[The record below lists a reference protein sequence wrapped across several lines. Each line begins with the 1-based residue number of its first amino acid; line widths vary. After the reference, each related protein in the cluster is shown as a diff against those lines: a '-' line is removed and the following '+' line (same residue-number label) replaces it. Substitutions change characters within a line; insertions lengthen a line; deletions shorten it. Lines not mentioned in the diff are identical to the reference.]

1 MSKYLTIFIV
11 CLSLQSCD
19 RQCTNTECFNNG
31 SCYEGQCLCEKWYS
45 GDQCELMFNRNYDGV
60 YLGSFS
66 TSSASLMSERL
77 DSIVVIADDN
87 IPNRLNIENSF
98 YYELVSDTSIIIP
111 SQRFYRSNEL
121 VQVEGYGSYN
131 SELIK
136 LSFIKMSSSVYG
148 QVEESIIFT
157 GVKN

>member
-1 MSKYLTIFIV
+1 
-11 CLSLQSCD
+11 
-19 RQCTNTECFNNG
+19 
-31 SCYEGQCLCEKWYS
+31 
-45 GDQCELMFNRNYDGV
+45 MFNRNYDGV